1 MEKVRKGIIQYVSPG
16 LLIASEGRTLY
27 RSRDGGKSWSKWL
40 ALPISIGQQLMSL
53 NRWTSRLFRNEIHH
67 ILKVQDDQ
75 FACFAFGKIYI
86 IYAQKG
92 TAEVI
97 GTIKGSRPLVVC
109 SDGSAIFYGEYKS
122 NEARSR
128 VLLHAYS
135 LSEHQWSTFCAFD
148 DIRHIHGVFWD
159 DYSQSLWVTT
169 GDLDHESAIW
179 QIRDGEP
186 QPMVEGSQQA
196 RAVDLLFTEEA
207 VFYATDA
214 PHDPNYIYR
223 YDRETGQTEQLQ
235 QVGGPVFYGRKTGGR
250 LFFSTVAEPSDI
262 NRTDAVELW
271 RSGNEGDS
279 WRKLKEFQKDIGH
292 MKLFQYGQLKF
303 PNGPGDGEY
312 IWFTPYAT
320 KGDHRIMRI
329 PLDEW

>member
-1 MEKVRKGIIQYVSPG
+1 
-16 LLIASEGRTLY
+16 
-27 RSRDGGKSWSKWL
+27 
-40 ALPISIGQQLMSL
+40 
-53 NRWTSRLFRNEIHH
+53 
-67 ILKVQDDQ
+67 
-75 FACFAFGKIYI
+75 
-86 IYAQKG
+86 
-92 TAEVI
+92 
-97 GTIKGSRPLVVC
+97 
-109 SDGSAIFYGEYKS
+109 
-122 NEARSR
+122 
-128 VLLHAYS
+128 
-135 LSEHQWSTFCAFD
+135 
-148 DIRHIHGVFWD
+148 
-159 DYSQSLWVTT
+159 
-169 GDLDHESAIW
+169 
-179 QIRDGEP
+179 
-186 QPMVEGSQQA
+186 MVEGSQQA

-312 IWFTPYAT
+312 IWFTRYAT

-329 PLDEW
+329 PLDECGWIAEFTLKRTEATENYMYCGLGVSSEHALLAKATEGQYEFIMLRNFLEKNAFGNF